1 MDVADADTGD
11 PLDPSPLV
19 PGPLVPGPLVVAL
32 TGPRRVDVL
41 PLPPSPLPAGHVRVR
56 TLYSGIS
63 AGTELTLYRATN
75 PHLDRRFDP
84 DRRLFVDDTPVDGY
98 PNTVW
103 GYSEVGEVVELGA
116 GTDPS
121 LLGATVWGLWGHR
134 GEVVLPLEK
143 VTGRLL
149 PAGLDP
155 LAGTFARVGAV
166 ALNAVLAADVHIGET
181 VAVFGQGVLG
191 LLATQ
196 LAVGSGATVIAVDG
210 IKDRREHALDH
221 GATEVLDPVGD
232 DVGERIKDLTDGRGA
247 DVCIEISGSYRALHE
262 AIRGCA
268 AGGRVVAAGFY
279 QGDGLGLRL
288 GEEFHHNRVQL
299 VSSQISSAPQG
310 IAQRW
315 SPERLHR
322 TVVELIAA
330 GRIDVLP
337 LVSHV
342 VPAPLA
348 ADAYALLDADP
359 AAALQVVLDFRAE
372 AMRVEPARRIA
383 EPAPVP
389 LSPDPFRSAS

>member
-1 MDVADADTGD
+1 MDLVGADRTD
-11 PLDPSPLV
+11 PENPHPV
-19 PGPLVPGPLVVAL
+19 VVAL
-32 TGPRRVDVL
+32 TGPRQVDVL
-41 PLPPSPLPAGHVRVR
+41 PLPPATLLPRHVRVR

-63 AGTELTLYRATN
+63 AGTELTLYRGTN

-84 DRRLFVDDTPVDGY
+84 DRRLFVDGPTVNGY

-103 GYSEVGEVVELGA
+103 GYSEVGEVVGVGA
-116 GTDPS
+116 GVDPA
-121 LLGATVWGLWGHR
+121 LLGAVVWGLWGHR

-166 ALNAVLAADVHIGET
+166 ALNAVLASDLHIGET

-191 LLATQ
+191 LIATQ
-196 LAVGSGATVIAVDG
+196 LAVGSGATVVAVDG
-210 IKDRREHALDH
+210 IESRRAQALEM
-221 GATEVLDPVGD
+221 GAAEVLDPVAD
-232 DVGERIKDLTDGRGA
+232 DAGERIKDLTDGRGA

-268 AGGRVVAAGFY
+268 TGGRVVAAGFY

-288 GEEFHHNRVQL
+288 GEEFHHNRIQL
-299 VSSQISSAPQG
+299 VSSQISSAPVA

-315 SPERLHR
+315 STERLHR
-322 TVVELIAA
+322 TVVDLVAA
-330 GRIDVLP
+330 GKIDVLS

-342 VPAPLA
+342 VPATLA

-359 AAALQVVLDFRAE
+359 SGALQVVLDFRPE
-372 AMRVEPARRIA
+372 AARAEPARRIA
-383 EPAPVP
+383 EPTPGPLETDPV
-389 LSPDPFRSAS
+389 RSAS

>member
-1 MDVADADTGD
+1 MDLVDPDAAD
-11 PLDPSPLV
+11 PHSPRPV
-19 PGPLVPGPLVVAL
+19 VVAL
-32 TGPRRVDVL
+32 TGPRQVEVL
-41 PLPPSPLPAGHVRVR
+41 PLPPATLPPGNVRVR
-56 TLYSGIS
+56 TRYSGIS
-63 AGTELTLYRATN
+63 AGTELTLYRGTN

-84 DRRLFVDDTPVDGY
+84 DRRLFVDDTSVNGY

-103 GYSEVGEVVELGA
+103 GYSEVGEVVALGSGVDSA
-116 GTDPS
+116 
-121 LLGATVWGLWGHR
+121 LLGAVVWGLWGHR
-134 GEVVLPLEK
+134 GEVVLPVEK
-143 VTGRLL
+143 ITGRLL

-166 ALNAVLAADVHIGET
+166 ALNAVLAGDVHLGET

-191 LLATQ
+191 LIATQ
-196 LAVGSGATVIAVDG
+196 LAVRNGATVIAVDG
-210 IKDRREHALDH
+210 IAARRDQAREL
-221 GATEVLDPVGD
+221 GASEVLDPMTD
-232 DVGERIKDLTDGRGA
+232 DVGERIKDLTAGRGA

-262 AIRGCA
+262 AIRGSA

-299 VSSQISSAPQG
+299 VSSQISSAPQA

-315 SPERLHR
+315 STERLHR
-322 TVVELIAA
+322 TVVELVAT
-330 GRIDVLP
+330 GRIDVLS

-359 AAALQVVLDFRAE
+359 AAALQVVLDFRSDATC
-372 AMRVEPARRIA
+372 VEPARRIA
-383 EPAPVP
+383 EPAPV
-389 LSPDPFRSAS
+389 SPDPVRSAS

>member
-1 MDVADADTGD
+1 MDVAEEEAAGGD
-11 PLDPSPLV
+11 PL
-19 PGPLVPGPLVVAL
+19 VVTL
-32 TGPRRVDVL
+32 TGPQRVEVL
-41 PLPPSPLPAGHVRVR
+41 RAPRAPVPPGHVRVR

-63 AGTELTLYRATN
+63 AGTELTLYRGTN
-75 PHLDRRFDP
+75 PHLDRRWDP
-84 DRRLFVDDTPVDGY
+84 DRRLFVDEATVSAY

-116 GTDPS
+116 GVDDA
-121 LLGATVWGLWGHR
+121 LLGVAVWGLWSHA
-134 GEVVLPLEK
+134 GEVVLPVEK
-143 VTGRLL
+143 VEGRVL

-155 LAGTFARVGAV
+155 LGGTFARVGAV

-196 LAVGSGATVIAVDG
+196 LTVASGAEVVAVDG
-210 IKDRREHALDH
+210 IAGRRKQAAAF
-221 GATEVLDPVGD
+221 GAAHVLDPMTD
-232 DVGERIKDLTDGRGA
+232 DVGGRIKELTGGRGA

-262 AIRGCA
+262 AVRGCA

-288 GEEFHHNRVQL
+288 GEEFHHNRVQI
-299 VSSQISSAPQG
+299 VSSQISSAPAG
-310 IAQRW
+310 IAERW

-322 TVVELIAA
+322 TVIELVAA
-330 GRIDVLP
+330 GRLDVLP

-348 ADAYALLDADP
+348 ADAYALLDTDP
-359 AAALQVVLDFRAE
+359 AAALQVVLDFRP
-372 AMRVEPARRIA
+372 EPAID
-383 EPAPVP
+383 
-389 LSPDPFRSAS
+389 LRSAS

>member
-1 MDVADADTGD
+1 MDAVEGDVADADTG
-11 PLDPSPLV
+11 
-19 PGPLVPGPLVVAL
+19 PLVVTL
-32 TGPRRVDVL
+32 TGPRQVEVL
-41 PLPPSPLPAGHVRVR
+41 RTPRALVPPGHVRIR

-63 AGTELTLYRATN
+63 AGTELTLYRGTN
-75 PHLDRRFDP
+75 PHLDRRWDP
-84 DRRLFVDDTPVDGY
+84 DRRLFVDEAAVSAY

-116 GTDPS
+116 DTDPT
-121 LLGATVWGLWGHR
+121 LLGATVWGLWSHS
-134 GEVVLPLEK
+134 GEVVLPVEK
-143 VTGRLL
+143 IEGRVL

-191 LLATQ
+191 LIATQ
-196 LAVGSGATVIAVDG
+196 LAIGSGAEVVAVDG
-210 IKDRREHALDH
+210 IAARREQATAF
-221 GATEVLDPVGD
+221 GAAHVLDPVAD
-232 DVGERIKDLTDGRGA
+232 DVGERIKELTGGRGA

-262 AIRGCA
+262 AVRGCA

-299 VSSQISSAPQG
+299 VSSQISSAPLAL
-310 IAQRW
+310 AQRW
-315 SPERLHR
+315 SPERMHR
-322 TVVELIAA
+322 TVIELVAA
-330 GRIDVLP
+330 GRVDVLP

-348 ADAYALLDADP
+348 ADAYTLLDADP
-359 AAALQVVLDFRAE
+359 ASALQVVLDFRP
-372 AMRVEPARRIA
+372 EPAI
-383 EPAPVP
+383 E
-389 LSPDPFRSAS
+389 LRSAS

>member
-1 MDVADADTGD
+1 MDLVDPDAAD
-11 PLDPSPLV
+11 PLEPGSPAPDAPDAPPV
-19 PGPLVPGPLVVAL
+19 VVAL
-32 TGPRRVDVL
+32 TGPRHVDVL
-41 PLPPSPLPAGHVRVR
+41 PVDPEPLPPGHVRLR

-63 AGTELTLYRATN
+63 AGTELTLYRGTN
-75 PHLDRRFDP
+75 PHLDHRFDP
-84 DRRLFVDDTPVDGY
+84 ERRLFVEGSTVDPY

-116 GTDPS
+116 GTDPA
-121 LLGATVWGLWGHR
+121 LLGAIVWGLWGHR

-143 VTGRLL
+143 VEGRVL

-181 VAVFGQGVLG
+181 IAVFGQGVLG
-191 LLATQ
+191 LIATQ
-196 LAVGSGATVIAVDG
+196 LAVRSGATVIAVDG
-210 IKDRREHALDH
+210 IAGRREEALRH
-221 GATEVLDPVGD
+221 GATAVLDPVAD

-247 DVCIEISGSYRALHE
+247 DACIEISGSYRALHE

-299 VSSQISSAPQG
+299 VSSQISSAPQA

-315 SPERLHR
+315 NPERLHR
-322 TVVELIAA
+322 TVVDLVAA
-330 GRIDVLP
+330 GQVDVLS

-342 VPAPLA
+342 VPVPLA
-348 ADAYALLDADP
+348 ADAYALLDTDP
-359 AAALQVVLDFRAE
+359 AAALQVVLDFRPE
-372 AMRVEPARRIA
+372 ATRVEPPLRLADRA
-383 EPAPVP
+383 ADPV
-389 LSPDPFRSAS
+389 RSAS

>member
-1 MDVADADTGD
+1 
-11 PLDPSPLV
+11 
-19 PGPLVPGPLVVAL
+19 
-32 TGPRRVDVL
+32 VDVL
-41 PLPPSPLPAGHVRVR
+41 PLSSMPLPPGHVRVR

-63 AGTELTLYRATN
+63 AGTELTLYRGTN

-84 DRRLFVDDTPVDGY
+84 ERRLFVDGSTVHAY

-103 GYSEVGEVVELGA
+103 GYSEVGQVVELGA
-116 GTDPS
+116 GADPA
-121 LLGATVWGLWGHR
+121 LLGVVVWGLWGHN
-134 GEVVLPLEK
+134 GEVVLPVEK
-143 VTGRLL
+143 VEGRVL

-191 LLATQ
+191 LIATQ
-196 LAVGSGATVIAVDG
+196 LAVGSGATVVAVDG
-210 IKDRREHALDH
+210 IAARREQALRF
-221 GATEVLDPVGD
+221 GASEVLDPVTD
-232 DVGERIKDLTDGRGA
+232 DVAERIKDLTGGRGA
-247 DVCIEISGSYRALHE
+247 DVSIEISGSYRALHE
-262 AIRGCA
+262 AIRSSA
-268 AGGRVVAAGFY
+268 TGGRVVAAGFY

-322 TVVELIAA
+322 TVVELVAA
-330 GRIDVLP
+330 GRIDVLA

-342 VPAPLA
+342 VPAALA
-348 ADAYALLDADP
+348 ADAYALLDTDP
-359 AAALQVVLDFRAE
+359 AAALQVVLDFRPE
-372 AMRVEPARRIA
+372 ATNAPSPLRIA
-383 EPAPVP
+383 EPPTGPV
-389 LSPDPFRSAS
+389 RSAS

>member
-1 MDVADADTGD
+1 MDAAGGDAPD
-11 PLDPSPLV
+11 PLDAD
-19 PGPLVPGPLVVAL
+19 PLVVTL
-32 TGPRRVDVL
+32 TGARQVDVL
-41 PLPPSPLPAGHVRVR
+41 REPRAPVLPGHVRLR

-63 AGTELTLYRATN
+63 AGTELTLYRGTN
-75 PHLDRRFDP
+75 PHLDRRWDP
-84 DRRLFVDDTPVDGY
+84 EHRLFVDEAAVSTY
-98 PNTVW
+98 PNTAW

-116 GTDPS
+116 GADPA
-121 LLGATVWGLWGHR
+121 LLGAAVWGLWSHR
-134 GEVVLPLEK
+134 GEVVLPVEK
-143 VTGRLL
+143 VAGRVL

-196 LAVGSGATVIAVDG
+196 LVVGSGAQVVAVDG
-210 IKDRREHALDH
+210 IAGRRERAVAS
-221 GATEVLDPVGD
+221 GAAHVLDPVAD
-232 DVGERIKDLTDGRGA
+232 DVGERIKELTGGRGA

-262 AIRGCA
+262 AVRGCA

-288 GEEFHHNRVQL
+288 GEEFHHNRVQI
-299 VSSQISSAPQG
+299 VSSQISSAPLG
-310 IAQRW
+310 LAQRW

-322 TVVELIAA
+322 TVIDLVAA
-330 GRIDVLP
+330 GRLDVLA

-359 AAALQVVLDFRAE
+359 AAALQVVLDFRPGAG
-372 AMRVEPARRIA
+372 MLPAA
-383 EPAPVP
+383 DV
-389 LSPDPFRSAS
+389 RSAS

>member
-1 MDVADADTGD
+1 METTEEEPADGD
-11 PLDPSPLV
+11 PF
-19 PGPLVPGPLVVAL
+19 VVTL
-32 TGPRRVDVL
+32 TGPRRVEVL
-41 PLPPSPLPAGHVRVR
+41 RTPRATVAAGHVRVR

-63 AGTELTLYRATN
+63 AGTELTLYRGTN
-75 PHLDRRFDP
+75 PHLDRRWDP
-84 DRRLFVDDTPVDGY
+84 ERRLFVDEAAASAY

-103 GYSEVGEVVELGA
+103 GYSEVGEVVELG
-116 GTDPS
+116 TDVDET
-121 LLGATVWGLWGHR
+121 LLGATVWGLWSHS
-134 GEVVLPLEK
+134 GEVVLPVEK
-143 VTGRLL
+143 VEGRVL

-191 LLATQ
+191 LITTQ
-196 LAVGSGATVIAVDG
+196 LTLGSGADVIAVDG
-210 IKDRREHALDH
+210 IEGRRKQAAAFGAAHALD
-221 GATEVLDPVGD
+221 PVTD
-232 DVGERIKDLTDGRGA
+232 DVGERIKELTDGRGA

-262 AIRGCA
+262 AVRGCA
-268 AGGRVVAAGFY
+268 VGGRVVAAGFY

-288 GEEFHHNRVQL
+288 GEEFHHNRVQI
-299 VSSQISSAPQG
+299 VSSQISSAPLG

-322 TVVELIAA
+322 TVVELVAA
-330 GRIDVLP
+330 GRVDVLS

-359 AAALQVVLDFRAE
+359 AAALQVVLDFRPT
-372 AMRVEPARRIA
+372 PAID
-383 EPAPVP
+383 
-389 LSPDPFRSAS
+389 LRSAS